1 MNEQTEHDRQIVD
14 QFSQQAEGYRRLT
27 DAMAPNERPAL
38 FRSLVEPEPDDLALD
53 VCCGPGTITLAL
65 APHVS
70 HVTGLD
76 VTPAMLEQARAGQM
90 EKGLANVAWVE
101 GAAYALPFD
110 DGAFSLVL
118 CCAAFHHLTDPG
130 AAFREMV
137 RVCRPGGRIVVRDMT
152 PAPGK
157 VTAYDA
163 MERLRDPSHAH
174 ALTTAE
180 LSALGAGLAVSEP
193 GLTST
198 VTADLPL
205 DAILATSFPESVTI
219 EDIRAR
225 FREDALSGEDQ
236 LGFSARIIDGAIWVS
251 YPMTTAVWARR

>member
-27 DAMAPNERPAL
+27 GAMASAERPAI

-65 APHVS
+65 APYVS

-76 VTPAMLEQARAGQM
+76 VVPAMLNQARIGQT
-90 EKGLANVAWVE
+90 EKGISNVDWIE
-101 GAAYALPFD
+101 GAVYALPFAD
-110 DGAFSLVL
+110 AAFSLVL
-118 CCAAFHHLTDPG
+118 CCAAFHHLTDPV

-137 RVCRPGGRIVVRDMT
+137 RVCRAGGRIVVRDMT
-152 PAPGK
+152 PADDK

-174 ALTTAE
+174 ALTPAE
-180 LSALGAGLAVSEP
+180 LAALGAGLPVSDP
-193 GLTST
+193 KLTST
-198 VTADLPL
+198 ITADLLL
-205 DAILATSFPESVTI
+205 DAILATSFPEKVTI

-225 FREDALSGEDQ
+225 FREDALSGEDR
-236 LGFSARIIDGAIWVS
+236 LGFSARIIDGEIRVS
-251 YPMTTAVWARR
+251 YPMTTALWTRR